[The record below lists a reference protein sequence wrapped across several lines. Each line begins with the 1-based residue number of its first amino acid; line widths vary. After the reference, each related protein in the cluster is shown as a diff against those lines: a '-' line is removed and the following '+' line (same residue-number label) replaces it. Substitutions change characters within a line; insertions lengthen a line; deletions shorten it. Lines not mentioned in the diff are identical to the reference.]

1 MKQNTCKAVFEDRK
15 DQLKAMRTRG
25 GASLRPLV
33 ILYFALTSLAHAF
46 QQNNGKPE
54 LNPFERLPFQQWIAQ
69 GKVEQLPWKASVFLI
84 GLTNHQR
91 LVARVVMQVKAKAA
105 HRKDS
110 EGNGQIVGLLQLT
123 DSAGKTYR
131 RYGKVDV
138 GEVNVE
144 LNGKDLVDYWDA
156 FVLPGDYT
164 VDFALYHT
172 ATGEHNFV
180 EKKLFVPPLK
190 NDPLPE
196 AWRDLPPVEFVD
208 PAKPPDRETFF
219 HPEIK
224 AKLYLPL
231 ATRTPVDLEMLFDLT
246 PSELF
251 HGSQSR
257 FTRYL
262 IGAVPTLKLFSQI
275 AVQNGSLDI
284 AMVDLMGKQV
294 TFEQKNLKTL
304 DWPEL
309 KKALNTTA
317 PATINVRTLE
327 LRHPTPAF
335 LRDELSRRINSE
347 EARPDGNKPVQVF
360 VIFTS
365 SLNDY
370 SFKDLEQKPLP
381 ENCTCRVYYLEYDFS
396 RMNFEFSD
404 TGNVEK
410 MLRPLK
416 TKSFR
421 IHSPD
426 DMRRALAAILQEVSQ
441 M

>member
-1 MKQNTCKAVFEDRK
+1 
-15 DQLKAMRTRG
+15 MRTTR
-25 GASLRPLV
+25 GASLRSLA
-33 ILYFALTSLAHAF
+33 ILCFALTSFAHAF
-46 QQNNGKPE
+46 QQNNAKPE

-69 GKVEQLPWKASVFLI
+69 GKVEQLPWKTSAFVI

-91 LVARVVMQVKAKAA
+91 LVARFVMQVKAKGAA
-105 HRKDS
+105 HRNDS

-123 DSAGKTYR
+123 DRAGRTYQR
-131 RYGKVDV
+131 FGRVNV

-144 LNGKDLVDYWDA
+144 LNDKDLVDYWDA

-164 VDFALYHT
+164 VDFALYHS
-172 ATGEHNFV
+172 ATGEHSFI
-180 EKKLFVPPLK
+180 ERQLSVPPLK

-196 AWRDLPPVEFVD
+196 AWRDLPAVEFVD
-208 PAKPPDRETFF
+208 PAKPPDKETFF
-219 HPEIK
+219 HPEING
-224 AKLYLPL
+224 KLYLPL
-231 ATRTPVDLEMLFDLT
+231 ATRVPVKIEMLFDLT

-257 FTRYL
+257 FNRYL

-275 AVQNGSLDI
+275 AVQNGSLDM
-284 AMVDLMGKQV
+284 AMVDLLGQQV
-294 TFEQKNLKTL
+294 TFEQKNVKTL
-304 DWPEL
+304 DWLEL

-327 LRHPTPAF
+327 LRHPTPVF

-347 EARPDGNKPVQVF
+347 EARSDGNKPVQVF
-360 VIFTS
+360 VIFSS
-365 SLNDY
+365 SLEDY
-370 SFKDLEQKPLP
+370 SFKDMEQKPLP
-381 ENCTCRVYYLEYDFS
+381 ENCSCRVYYLEYDFS
-396 RMNFEFSD
+396 RMNFEFND

-426 DMRRALAAILQEVSQ
+426 DMRRALATILQEISQ